1 MKSLRRLLE
10 DRTAV
15 GGLIVVVIFVL
26 AAVVAVVAAPAPY
39 DQQNL
44 PERILP
50 PAWIDRGS
58 VEHPLGTDQLGR
70 DLLSRIMYGA
80 RISLLVASISAG
92 VACIV
97 GTVLGL
103 WSGYFGGLVD
113 AVVMRLADAQ
123 LSFPYLLLAVAIMSI
138 GERGLLKLIIVLSL
152 GGWVTYARTVRASV
166 LVLKQMEFVEAART
180 LGATTT
186 RILFLHILP
195 NLAGS
200 IIVVGT
206 FQFAQMILTESS
218 LGFLGL
224 GVQPP
229 TPSWGGM
236 LSQGRSYF
244 STAWWLVI
252 FPGVTI
258 MLAVLGTNLL
268 GDGLRDALDP
278 RLKTH

>member
-1 MKSLRRLLE
+1 LE

-26 AAVVAVVAAPAPY
+26 AAVLAVVAAPAPY

-80 RISLLVASISAG
+80 RISLLVSSISAG